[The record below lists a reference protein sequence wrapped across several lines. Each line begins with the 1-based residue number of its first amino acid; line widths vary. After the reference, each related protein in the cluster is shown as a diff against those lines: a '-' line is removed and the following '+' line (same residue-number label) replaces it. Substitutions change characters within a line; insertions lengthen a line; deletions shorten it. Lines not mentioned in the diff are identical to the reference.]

1 LPPGPR
7 PVYARLPVQP
17 TTVSRWRALL
27 GDLHFWIPL
36 AVLLAGLF
44 VLRWIA

>member
-1 LPPGPR
+1 MLG
-7 PVYARLPVQP
+7 PVQL

-27 GDLHFWIPL
+27 GDLHFWIPV
-36 AVLLAGLF
+36 AVLIAGLL

>member
-1 LPPGPR
+1 MQL
-7 PVYARLPVQP
+7 

-27 GDLHFWIPL
+27 SDLHFWIPV
-36 AVLLAGLF
+36 AVLIAGLL